1 MENITTKD
9 VILDKKMDGY
19 SFEKKDFVASGE
31 ITVTITLGEYRR
43 LIADNATAQQRID
56 KANEDKYKR
65 DAEND
70 ALKEENSKLKAELY
84 ELTKANEVV
93 DTDREDT
100 EWKSE

>member
-1 MENITTKD
+1 MENTTIKD

-56 KANEDKYKR
+56 KADEDKYSR
-65 DAEND
+65 NAENE
-70 ALKEENSKLKAELY
+70 ALKKENAELKAELY
-84 ELTKANEVV
+84 ELKKANEVV
-93 DTDREDT
+93 STDREDT

>member
-1 MENITTKD
+1 MENTTIKD

-19 SFEKKDFVASGE
+19 SFEKRDFVASGE

-43 LIADNATAQQRID
+43 LIAENATAQQRID
-56 KANEDKYKR
+56 KADADKYSR
-65 DAEND
+65 NAEND
-70 ALKEENSKLKAELY
+70 ALREENSKLKAELY